1 MTGKG
6 TIRFAYDE
14 RLPVGLV
21 KKIVQDAGWPERRG
35 AVQRR

>member
-6 TIRFAYDE
+6 TIRFGYDE

-21 KKIVQDAGWPERRG
+21 TKIARSRLAEVEAKRKR
-35 AVQRR
+35 